1 MRFRLSKNGKHYNN
15 QNYPVMEREAFQ
27 YLMFFLKKKKKWQ
40 KTKISELED
49 RRNKWKYGG

>member
-27 YLMFFLKKKKKWQ
+27 YLMFFLKKKKMA
-40 KTKISELED
+40 ED
-49 RRNKWKYGG
+49 KDF